1 MKFLYNYRYISSLIA
16 ICIILFGVVKKHT
29 FSILLGVC
37 FVLWIVVITIT
48 ENIIEKKWECIL
60 KPLIDEIP
68 EREQCNLYS
77 DNKMYR
83 LGDMIIHKSERF
95 YKHGEEYHLKTFPDS
110 IVSEYM
116 KKTKHQKKYNILA
129 DIVRERSKKT
139 NDLPNDKD
147 LVANL
152 RVGDVVEENSSNVFQ
167 ILTNYSYKNFKN
179 YTCPIRNIHDKISKS
194 KENFD
199 KIILV
204 AGSHKDILTPKS
216 CKYIDVIKKYFENEG
231 FKVELRLG
239 KPPDDDF
246 IFMSNAK
253 YFIPSCSGYYTFLV
267 KNIVKSLGGKVL

>member
-1 MKFLYNYRYISSLIA
+1 MKFLYNYRYISVLIGLF
-16 ICIILFGVVKKHT
+16 IIVVGIVKKHP
-29 FSILLGVC
+29 FIILLGVC
-37 FVLWIVVITIT
+37 FVLWIVVITIK
-48 ENIIEKKWECIL
+48 ENIIEKKWERIL

-68 EREQCNLYS
+68 ERQDCDLYS

-83 LGDMIIHKSERF
+83 IGDVIIIKNER
-95 YKHGEEYHLKTFPDS
+95 YKNEEYHLKTFPDS
-110 IVSEYM
+110 IASEYM

-129 DIVRERSKKT
+129 DIIRERSKKT
-139 NDLPNDKD
+139 NDLPNDND

-152 RVGDVVEENSSNVFQ
+152 RVGDVVEENASNVFQ

-179 YTCPIRNIHDKISKS
+179 YTCPIRNIHDKIRKS
-194 KENFD
+194 KEKFD
-199 KIILV
+199 KIIFV